1 MILLLYRLKCG
12 HDSEGHACFAI
23 CVWSS
28 RQTDTRQRNN
38 EVYVVQTP
46 IEFAQMSQR
55 AQLHRLRAV
64 ARAACQCFGVQPKTL
79 WCINH
84 GFNTTYAV
92 VDDAG
97 AKYALRL
104 NTHSLRDHA
113 GLRAEQQWIRALATY
128 SGINVPMPVETVVGS
143 LSAEIPFAPMHTTLT
158 ATMAQWLPGR
168 IVGARPSR
176 QQVRQLGELT
186 AHLHRQSAQWRPTG
200 GAVFPNVN
208 RLLMNSTDHLVD
220 ASPTI
225 IPVPV
230 RALIDEVRRHVDQ
243 VYAQLNTYMTVQ
255 PIHAD
260 LHTYNVMWHDQQLA
274 VFDFDDAGMGLPI
287 QDLAITLYYLRD
299 IPYADAELWAGYRSV
314 NPDLHVPADV
324 FEALLMGRGIV
335 LLNDLLVL
343 TTPADYAFLPEFVR
357 RTTRRMEHFIR
368 TGKFALLK

>member
-1 MILLLYRLKCG
+1 
-12 HDSEGHACFAI
+12 
-23 CVWSS
+23 
-28 RQTDTRQRNN
+28 
-38 EVYVVQTP
+38 
-46 IEFAQMSQR
+46 MSHH
-55 AQLHRLRAV
+55 AQLAALRPV
-64 ARAACQCFGVQPKTL
+64 ALAACQAFGVQPVSL
-79 WCINH
+79 RCINH

-92 VDDAG
+92 SDQSG
-97 AKYALRL
+97 AAYALRMS
-104 NTHSLRDHA
+104 THSLRDRT
-113 GLRAEQQWIRALATY
+113 GLLAEQQWIRALVDVA
-128 SGINVPMPVETVVGS
+128 GIDVPTPRSALDGSPYVEVPC
-143 LSAEIPFAPMHTTLT
+143 AAMHTTLT
-158 ATMAQWLPGR
+158 ATMARWLPGR

-200 GAVFPNVN
+200 GAAFPDVN

-220 ASPTI
+220 ASKAI

-243 VYAQLNTYMTVQ
+243 VYAQLNTDMMVQ

-260 LHTYNVMWHDQQLA
+260 LHTYNVMWHDQRLA
-274 VFDFDDAGMGLPI
+274 VFDFDDAGMGFPI

-299 IPYADAELWAGYRSV
+299 LPYADAELWAGYRSV
-314 NPDLHVPADV
+314 KPDLHVPADV

-343 TTPADYAFLPEFVR
+343 TTPADYVFLPEFVR